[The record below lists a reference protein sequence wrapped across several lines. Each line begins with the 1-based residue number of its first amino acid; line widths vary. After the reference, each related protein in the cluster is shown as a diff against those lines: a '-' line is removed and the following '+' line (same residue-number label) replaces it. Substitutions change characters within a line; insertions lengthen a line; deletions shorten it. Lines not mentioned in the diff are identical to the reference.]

1 MAAFD
6 VMRDPHHRRF
16 GDFGATP
23 APIRSGG
30 PQTVSGD
37 VQDVIH
43 PAGDPVIAIFITTRA
58 VAAKVHIF
66 ESGEV
71 GLLKALMVA
80 EQGTRCRAESAM
92 ARLPSVAPSSGRP
105 SLSTSTGWTPKNGRV
120 AEPAFSSIAP
130 GSGVIIKP
138 PVSVCH
144 RVHHRALRYR
154 SSSSTTPGF
163 RVNRFADRA
172 KNAQRGAVCAFD
184 SFVAFRHQGA
194 NSRRGGIENAD
205 LMLIDDGTCA
215 PA

>member
-1 MAAFD
+1 MARPLMLCGIPTTAASAIFW
-6 VMRDPHHRRF
+6 VRHQRRF
-16 GDFGATP
+16 DL
-23 APIRSGG
+23 GG

-58 VAAKVHIF
+58 VAAKAHIF

-80 EQGTRCRAESAM
+80 EQGTRTGRAGESAM

-144 RVHHRALRYR
+144 QCPSPGTSRYR
-154 SSSSTTPGF
+154 SSSSTTPSASGLIGSPTEP
-163 RVNRFADRA
+163 RMRSEERSVPSIALSPSAIRA
-172 KNAQRGAVCAFD
+172 RIAVGAV
-184 SFVAFRHQGA
+184 
-194 NSRRGGIENAD
+194 
-205 LMLIDDGTCA
+205 
-215 PA
+215 

>member
-1 MAAFD
+1 MLCGIPTTAASAI
-6 VMRDPHHRRF
+6 
-16 GDFGATP
+16 FGATP
-23 APIRSGG
+23 APIRSRRSPDG
-30 PQTVSGD
+30 VGD

-80 EQGTRCRAESAM
+80 EQGTRRRAESAM

-144 RVHHRALRYR
+144 GVHHRALLVTDLLPVPLPSFGLIGSPTEPRMR
-154 SSSSTTPGF
+154 SEERSVPSIALSPS
-163 RVNRFADRA
+163 AIRA
-172 KNAQRGAVCAFD
+172 RIAVGAV
-184 SFVAFRHQGA
+184 
-194 NSRRGGIENAD
+194 
-205 LMLIDDGTCA
+205 
-215 PA
+215 